1 MNSIQFL
8 YISPSELA
16 VLKWSKKLLTLS
28 RASFSVFLPSAQT
41 RGPLSSTE
49 TRTRN
54 LLPSPKKSTLLFL
67 ARFLWAS
74 HFPSSDPYPL
84 VAACTF
90 TVDWHEAQSTE
101 GEVWLCI
108 SPTSSFSYHP
118 QSLTQPGFTTP
129 TDNTCS
135 INRSCWQKAI
145 LSIVCLFKTLN
156 SSQHKEAVVC

>member
-1 MNSIQFL
+1 MKQETSDIITSIFF
-8 YISPSELA
+8 S
-16 VLKWSKKLLTLS
+16 LS
-28 RASFSVFLPSAQT
+28 SFSINM
-41 RGPLSSTE
+41 GSSE
-49 TRTRN
+49 QYRN
-54 LLPSPKKSTLLFL
+54 LHEELLYFLQRKAQKRVLFSPC
-67 ARFLWAS
+67 FLWAG

-90 TVDWHEAQSTE
+90 TVDWYEAQRME

-118 QSLTQPGFTTP
+118 QSLTQPGFTTLA
-129 TDNTCS
+129 DNTCT